1 MHRRHADISE
11 RNPTSPE
18 EGGRILREKKKSGF
32 VLKFARVMDFFD
44 YHINFCL
51 FTAEPEV
58 LILEAVSKLT

>member
-11 RNPTSPE
+11 WNPE
-18 EGGRILREKKKSGF
+18 EGVRILRGEKKILFCFEICTGSGF
-32 VLKFARVMDFFD
+32 FFFLD

-51 FTAEPEV
+51 FTEQVEV